1 MKPVI
6 ALIGRPNVGKSTLF
20 NTMTETRDALVLDM
34 PGVTRDRLYGE
45 AILHGIKTIL
55 IDTGGLSGEDY
66 GIDDPMAEQSQLAVA
81 ESDLILFV
89 VDAREGL
96 TPQDETIGQRLR
108 HHQKPIIVVANKIDG
123 INEAAAMADFYA
135 LGFNTLSATAA
146 SHRRGIKQL
155 MESCGDI
162 LVQQGFTPRGTVE
175 DIPRDQ
181 AIIFA
186 LIGRPNVG
194 KSTLTNRM
202 LGEERVI
209 VYDLPGTTRDSITIP
224 LKHQKRSYKIIDTA
238 GVRRKGRVIETIE
251 KFSVVK
257 TLKAIQSSHVVVVVI
272 DAQEG
277 ITDQDLHLIG
287 FALNAGRG
295 LVIVI
300 NKWDGLEVEQRNRIK
315 AHVERRLE
323 FVSDYV
329 DIHFI
334 SALHVTNVGHLYASI
349 ETAYTT
355 SHKAIS
361 TPELTRVLED
371 AVVEHQPPLVRGRR
385 IKLRY
390 AHMGGHNPP
399 IIVIHGTQAEK
410 LPIAYQRYLMNVY
423 RRIFDLR
430 GTPVRIELRSGDNPY
445 QGNRN
450 RLTPRQEAKRKRM
463 MKYLKTKYKK

>member
-1 MKPVI
+1 MTPVI

-20 NTMTETRDALVLDM
+20 NTLTGTRDALVLDM

-45 AILHGIKTIL
+45 AMLGEIKGIM
-55 IDTGGLSGEDY
+55 IDTGGLSGEAH
-66 GIDDPMAEQSQLAVA
+66 GIDDPMAEQAQLAVA
-81 ESDLILFV
+81 EADLILFV
-89 VDAREGL
+89 LDAREGL
-96 TPQDETIGQRLR
+96 TPQDEAIAQTLR
-108 HHQKPIIVVANKIDG
+108 QHQKPIILVVNKVDG
-123 INEAAAMADFYA
+123 IDESAATADFYA
-135 LGFNTLSATAA
+135 LGFTALQATAA
-146 SHRRGIKQL
+146 SHRRGIQQL
-155 MESCGDI
+155 TDACGAL
-162 LVQQGFTPRGTVE
+162 LVEHGFTPEEDSVTGTE
-175 DIPRDQ
+175 D
-181 AIIFA
+181 AITFA

-209 VYDLPGTTRDSITIP
+209 VYDMPGTTRDSITIP
-224 LKHQKRSYKIIDTA
+224 FQRQERNYKIIDTA
-238 GVRRKGRVIETIE
+238 GIRRKGRVSETIE

-257 TLKAIQSSHVVVVVI
+257 TLKAIESAHVVVVVL

-277 ITDQDLHLIG
+277 ITDQDLHLVG

-295 LVIVI
+295 LVIAI
-300 NKWDGLEVEQRNRIK
+300 NKWDGLETDQRDRIK
-315 AHVERRLE
+315 ANVERKLE

-334 SALHVTNVGHLYASI
+334 SALHGTNVGHLYQSI
-349 ETAYTT
+349 ETAYAT
-355 SHKAIS
+355 SHKEIP

-371 AVVEHQPPLVRGRR
+371 AIEEHQPPLVKGRR

-423 RRIFDLR
+423 RRIFELR
-430 GTPVRIELRSGDNPY
+430 GTPVRIELRSNDNPY
-445 QGNRN
+445 QGKRN
-450 RLTPRQEAKRKRM
+450 KLTPRQQAKRKRM
-463 MKYLKTKYKK
+463 MKYIKTKYKK

>member
-1 MKPVI
+1 MTAVI

-20 NTMTETRDALVLDM
+20 NILTGTRDALVLDM

-45 AILHGIKTIL
+45 ATLGNIKAIL
-55 IDTGGLSGEDY
+55 IDTGGLSGQDE
-66 GIDDPMAEQSQLAVA
+66 GIDDPMAEQTQLAVA
-81 ESDLILFV
+81 EADLILFV

-96 TPQDETIGQRLR
+96 TPQDEVIAQALR
-108 HHQKPIIVVANKIDG
+108 QYQKPIIVVVNKIDG
-123 INEAAAMADFYA
+123 IDETAASADFYA
-135 LGFNTLSATAA
+135 LGFSELSSTAA
-146 SHRRGIKQL
+146 SHRRGIGQL
-155 MESCGDI
+155 TESCAQMLI
-162 LVQQGFTPRGTVE
+162 QSGFGPVSDRDQTT
-175 DIPRDQ
+175 DQ
-181 AIIFA
+181 AITFA

-209 VYDLPGTTRDSITIP
+209 VYDMPGTTRDSITIP
-224 LKHQKRSYKIIDTA
+224 FQRQGRDYNIIDTA
-238 GVRRKGRVIETIE
+238 GVRRKGRISKTIE

-257 TLKAIQSSHVVVVVI
+257 TLKAIERSHVIVVVI

-277 ITDQDLHLIG
+277 IADQDLHLVG

-295 LVIVI
+295 LVIAI
-300 NKWDGLEVEQRNRIK
+300 NKWDGLTPEQRDRVK
-315 AHVERRLE
+315 ANVQRKLE

-334 SALHVTNVGHLYASI
+334 SALHGTNVGHLYQSI
-349 ETAYTT
+349 ETAYAT
-355 SHKAIS
+355 SHKEIPTS
-361 TPELTRVLED
+361 ELTRVLED
-371 AVVEHQPPLVRGRR
+371 AVAEHQPPLVRGRR

-399 IIVIHGTQAEK
+399 VIVIHGTQAEK

-430 GTPVRIELRSGDNPY
+430 GTPVRIELRSNDNPY
-445 QGNRN
+445 QGKRN
-450 RLTPRQEAKRKRM
+450 KLTPRQEAKRKRM
-463 MKYLKTKYKK
+463 MKYIKTKYKK